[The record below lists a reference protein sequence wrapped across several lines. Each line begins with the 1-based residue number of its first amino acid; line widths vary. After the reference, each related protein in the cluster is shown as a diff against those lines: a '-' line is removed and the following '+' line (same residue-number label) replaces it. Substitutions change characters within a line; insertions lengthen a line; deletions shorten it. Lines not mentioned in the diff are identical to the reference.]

1 MALQKADSM
10 DEMTVV
16 QTGVWMVVW
25 WVASTVARKADW
37 MGALMAEL

>member
-10 DEMTVV
+10 DEMKVV

-25 WVASTVARKADW
+25 SVASTAARKADW
-37 MGALMAEL
+37 MGALMADL